1 MSQLIIKT
9 CFGDGMVLVTSYH
22 EFGRLCIILLSRL
35 LNVNTMKYYTKKG
48 RSFETVCIDK
58 IEKGIRSIER
68 GHRGGDEVG
77 TDLEF
82 FFDKLEIINK
92 AMYEDLFGKYCVARL
107 KAERTKEIHS

>member
-9 CFGDGMVLVTSYH
+9 CFDDGMDVISYFH
-22 EFGRLCIILLSRL
+22 WVDSILLSRL